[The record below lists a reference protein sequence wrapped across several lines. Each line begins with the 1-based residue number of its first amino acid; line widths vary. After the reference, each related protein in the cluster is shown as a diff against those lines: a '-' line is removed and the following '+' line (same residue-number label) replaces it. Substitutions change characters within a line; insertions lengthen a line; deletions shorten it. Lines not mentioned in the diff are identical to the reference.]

1 METRQGCTV
10 RFYRETDDEAM
21 VALLQGAYGRWPS
34 VDVPVTAIEHLR
46 WKLTSHPDALR
57 WHVVAEIDSEIV
69 GIRPFWARAVKAR
82 DRVLM
87 LRQAV
92 DGCVQPAH
100 QRQGVAAR
108 VRAFSAEEFRRAFDL
123 HLGGQSGHAAMRK
136 MLQLEGQ
143 RPLGNQIEVWEHSF
157 GRAALPPERR
167 AATWTVSDVGRFDN
181 RIDRLWEEAS
191 RDFDFLV
198 ERRKD
203 YLNWRY
209 ADARA
214 GTFVMRLA
222 EEGERVLGYAVL
234 RVMRGSGYVADL
246 LVLPGRLDI
255 AGGLIDD
262 GLRFFR
268 EAGVERVCYWTASRH
283 PYKAVIAARG
293 FAYRRPRK
301 RIMTYMPLRSTWE
314 ELAFLQAPSA
324 RVHFTIG
331 DLDVV

>member
-1 METRQGCTV
+1 METGQGWHV
-10 RFYRETDDEAM
+10 RYYEERDDEAM

-34 VDVPVTAIEHLR
+34 VDVPVAAIDHLR
-46 WKLTSHPDALR
+46 WKLTSRPDALR

-69 GIRPFWARAVKAR
+69 GIRPFWVRAVKAR

-108 VRAFSAEEFRRAFDL
+108 IRAFSAEEFRRAFDL

-143 RPLGNQIEVWEHSF
+143 RPLGNQIEVWERKL
-157 GRAALPPERR
+157 GDGPVAR
-167 AATWTVSDVGRFDN
+167 
-181 RIDRLWEEAS
+181 EAS
-191 RDFDFLV
+191 PLRVTEARCFDERVNGFWQEASGDFDFV
-198 ERRKD
+198 VARTRG

-209 ADARA
+209 ADRRA
-214 GTFVMRLA
+214 GAFSIRIA
-222 EEGERVLGYAVL
+222 GEGGEIAGYAVL
-234 RVMRGSGYVADL
+234 RLLRGQGYLADL
-246 LVLPGRLDI
+246 LVLPGRLD
-255 AGGLIDD
+255 AADALIDD
-262 GLRFFR
+262 ALRFFR
-268 EAGVERVCYWTASRH
+268 DAGVERVFYWTPSRH
-283 PYKAVIAARG
+283 PYKAVIAAQG
-293 FAYRRPRK
+293 FAFRRPRK
-301 RIMTYMPLRSTWE
+301 RILTYMPLGSTWE
-314 ELAFLQAPSA
+314 ELAFLQDPSA